1 LDCSDSFAAAAEK
14 DKSSEGLNCESDH
27 ADNGETVLK
36 SGTKDVEH
44 IVSVKKNGSGSVYD
58 LVYLEAKGS
67 VSSK

>member
-1 LDCSDSFAAAAEK
+1 
-14 DKSSEGLNCESDH
+14 
-27 ADNGETVLK
+27 VLK